1 MNKPMEGITV
11 IELANYVAGPVVG
24 RMLADMGPE
33 SSRLKAEAATHG
45 GIHRLATHRQNG
57 MKILCLTFLISVKDR
72 SA

>member
-24 RMLADMGPE
+24 EDAEHGARPE

-45 GIHRLATHRQNG
+45 GIHRLATQTEWDENP
-57 MKILCLTFLISVKDR
+57 LFDLLISVDR